1 MKILGLDIGSSSL
14 GWFIRENNSIIKY
27 GIITFKSGMIKGK
40 GGYSSPTRDRR
51 EERLPRNLKRA
62 RKYRKWALLDLL
74 IKNDMVPLS
83 ITELNGWRKY
93 KKGQK
98 SLFPDSEIF
107 KSWLACDFRYQ
118 NGREFKNPYEIR
130 VKCLDEKLSSHEFG
144 RALYHLVQRR
154 GYKDIGEKD
163 KETKKQI
170 ERRDLSGFEKA
181 LNENRTVGETLLNC
195 YIKEEKRARNEY
207 PYRHEYLNELEKL
220 CVAQGYEVKKENDKS
235 INLFIKNLHKSI
247 IWQRPLKSQKGNI
260 GYCAF
265 EEKSRRCPISHPLF
279 ETFRALSFINT
290 IKIIDGNEKIA
301 LDQTTRE
308 HLFLFFLTKHK
319 NFKFEEVKARLDK
332 FTKKKN
338 KYNYPINKKG
348 EYYTSIA
355 GMPFC
360 RNLIKTFGEEVI
372 EPLKELYKF
381 DSNLKGNH
389 YKIADKYSIYDFWH
403 FLIDFED
410 DFLKKFTSEKLG
422 VDTKQIESFKDSLP
436 NGYSNISIK
445 ALRKII
451 PFLNEGFLYN
461 EAVLLARIPDF
472 TGLDWEVNKT
482 LVYQNLKNA
491 KKKQSYE
498 RLVNMIT
505 NMLIEEYKSLEHK
518 DTYAFKDFTY
528 KLTEYDYVA
537 IKKMC
542 QKYFGKNSWLDFDQK
557 DKLLNAIRLEYQKF
571 FQDEKRDYRKVKK
584 LSDIFKNEL
593 TNSGFNIG
601 KLYHHSDLDN
611 KYGKCIEYLNKDTGQ
626 LFEILPSAI
635 IPSIKNPMFNK
646 SMSILRKLI
655 NELIVQEW
663 IDEETKV
670 IIEIPRG
677 QIDDNNEREAY
688 IRYTNERESIREKYR
703 EFLLE
708 FRDRKNLVIN
718 VEEKI
723 PVFELWNEQV
733 VSTSE
738 NQKTP
743 DEILKLENATERYK
757 LWMEQQA
764 QCMYTGKMIS
774 VSQLF
779 SNAIDI
785 EHTIPRSVLPDNT
798 MANKTVCF
806 KSYNKD
812 VKNDRLPSECPNFH
826 KDAGGFTRIDRR
838 LDKWKDK
845 RDNFEALYEQRKKT
859 RGKEDENK
867 KNKRIIEK
875 HYYKQKFNY
884 WKEKIERF
892 ETTEVNEGWARRQL
906 VDTQMT
912 SKYAREFLKTKF
924 QKVEVVNASVNVAFR
939 KMYGFQNTDEDKNRD
954 KHTHHIKDA
963 SVLSMLPINGSTRL
977 KLVRQMYKQLEEGKG
992 QLRINPFD
1000 FENFNAQKIISE
1012 IDSNTLVVNYS
1023 KDTITQ
1029 QTFKNVRKR
1038 GKIQYLKRN
1047 DEYLLDENQNKIRL
1061 KAKGDTIRGS
1071 LFKDTF
1077 IGKIREV
1084 KRDENGKPLRDKNK
1098 NLIFNEGNNEFSW
1111 VVRKELKDVV
1121 NSSEKIVDPEI
1132 KKIVKRDKLNA
1143 RDPQGKQIRRVR
1155 IKVKQGKEVK
1165 ERVNYRSKHEYKNQ
1179 YYAESGSVPYAL
1191 LVLEKYGKSYRK
1203 NLRPIHTF
1211 QIAKTINTFN
1221 EFNKELYIQK
1231 FSPHFF
1237 SENYNTI
1244 LLKKDQRVLV
1254 LLSDEDYFKRKSILF
1269 QKNRL
1274 YKIKQLEEDGRVK
1287 LVHHLFSG
1295 EPKNYTSHFIEGDT
1309 NCFRKSITKLNLLFE
1324 GEDFKMNILGEL
1336 TFF

>member
-1 MKILGLDIGSSSL
+1 MKILGLDIGSSSV
-14 GWFIRENNSIIKY
+14 GWFIREFNQIVKY
-27 GIITFKSGMIKGK
+27 GVIVFESGMVKGK
-40 GGYSSPTRDRR
+40 GGYSSPTKDRR
-51 EERLPRNLKRA
+51 EDRLPRNLKRA
-62 RKYRKWALLDLL
+62 RKYRKWKLLELL
-74 IKNDMVPLS
+74 MSCGMVPL
-83 ITELNGWRKY
+83 TVQELDRWRKY
-93 KKGQK
+93 IKGQK
-98 SLFPDSEIF
+98 SIFPNSENF
-107 KSWLACDFRYQ
+107 KSWFACDFSYQ
-118 NGREFKNPYEIR
+118 NGIKFKNPYEIR
-130 VKCLDEKLSSHEFG
+130 VKGLDEKLSPHEFG
-144 RALYHLVQRR
+144 RALYHIVQRR

-170 ERRDLSGFEKA
+170 ERREQTGFGKA
-181 LNENRTVGETLLNC
+181 LNENRTVGEALLNN
-195 YIKEEKRARNEY
+195 YIRENKRARNEY
-207 PYRHEYLNELEKL
+207 PYRHEYLSELETL
-220 CVAQGYEVKKENDKS
+220 CVAQGYDVKKEDNKYIDPFVK
-235 INLFIKNLHKSI
+235 KLHKSI

-260 GYCAF
+260 GYCTF

-279 ETFRALSFINT
+279 EIFRALSFINT
-290 IKIIDGNEKIA
+290 IRTVENNEKIA
-301 LDQTTRE
+301 LSESTRKQ
-308 HLFLFFLTKHK
+308 LFLFFLKKHK
-319 NFKFEEVKARLDK
+319 NFKFEEVRNKLDK
-332 FTKKKN
+332 ITKKKN

-360 RNLIKTFGEEVI
+360 KNLIKTFGEDITEHLL
-372 EPLKELYKF
+372 ELQKYDSNSKENCYKLKE
-381 DSNLKGNH
+381 
-389 YKIADKYSIYDFWH
+389 KYSIYDFWH
-403 FLIDFED
+403 FLHDFED
-410 DFLKKFTSEKLG
+410 DFLERFASEKFG
-422 VDTKQIESFKDSLP
+422 IDRIQIESFKDSLP

-461 EAVLLARIPDF
+461 EAVLLAKIPEF
-472 TGLDWEVNKT
+472 IGSEWEVNKT

-491 KKKQSYE
+491 KNKHSFE
-498 RLVNMIT
+498 SLGIRIT
-505 NMLIEEYKSLEHK
+505 NRLIEEYKSLEHK
-518 DTYAFKDFTY
+518 DTYFTY
-528 KLTEYDYVA
+528 KLTEYDHEA

-542 QKYFGKNSWLDFDQK
+542 QKYFGKISWLDFDQK
-557 DKLLNAIRLEYQKF
+557 DKLLNAIGLEYQKF
-571 FQDEKRDYRKVKK
+571 FEDEKRDYRKVQK

-593 TNSGFNIG
+593 TSSGFNIG

-611 KYGKCIEYLNKDTGQ
+611 KYGKCNEFVNKQTGQ
-626 LFEILPSAI
+626 VFEILPSAI

-688 IRYTNERESIREKYR
+688 IKYTNERESIREKYR

-708 FRDRKNLVIN
+708 FRDRKNLGIN

-723 PVFELWNEQV
+723 PVFELWNEQAV
-733 VSTSE
+733 TTSE

-743 DEILKLENATERYK
+743 DEILKLENATERYN

-774 VSQLF
+774 ITQLF
-779 SNAIDI
+779 SNDIDI
-785 EHTIPRSVLPDNT
+785 EHTIPRSILPDNT

-806 KSYNKD
+806 KRYNTD
-812 VKNDRLPSECPNFH
+812 VKNDRLPSECPNFD
-826 KDAGGFTRIDRR
+826 KDHGEFSRIDKR
-838 LDKWKDK
+838 LDRWKEK
-845 RDNFEALYEQRKKT
+845 RDHFETLYEQRKKA

-867 KNKRIIEK
+867 KNTRIKEK
-875 HYYKQKFNY
+875 HYYKRKFNY

-892 ETTEVNEGWARRQL
+892 EATEVNERWARRQL

-912 SKYAREFLKTKF
+912 TKYAREFLKTKF
-924 QKVEVVNASVNVAFR
+924 QKVEVVNAAVNVAFR
-939 KMYGFQNTDEDKNRD
+939 KMYGFQNADEDKNRD
-954 KHTHHIKDA
+954 KHTHHTKDA
-963 SVLSMLPINGSTRL
+963 SVLSLLPVNGSTRL
-977 KLVRQMYKQLEEGKG
+977 KLIRQMYKQLEEGKG
-992 QLRINPFD
+992 QLRINPFG

-1047 DEYLLDENQNKIRL
+1047 GEYVLDENQNKIPL
-1061 KAKGDTIRGS
+1061 KAKGDTIRAS

-1084 KRDENGKPLRDKNK
+1084 KRDEEGKPLRDENK
-1098 NLIFNEGNNEFSW
+1098 NLIFNEGNDEFSW
-1111 VVRKELKDVV
+1111 VVRKDLKDVV

-1132 KKIVKRDKLNA
+1132 KKIVERDKLNA

-1155 IKVKQGKEVK
+1155 IKVNQGKEVK
-1165 ERVNYRSKHEYKNQ
+1165 ERVNYRSKLEYKNK
-1179 YYAESGSVPYAL
+1179 YYATSGSVPYAL
-1191 LVLEKYGKSYRK
+1191 LVLEKYGNSFRKS
-1203 NLRPIHTF
+1203 LRPIHTF
-1211 QIAKTINTFN
+1211 QIAKITKTYA
-1221 EFNKELYIQK
+1221 EFNKELYIREFIPQ
-1231 FSPHFF
+1231 FF
-1237 SENYNTI
+1237 SECYNTI
-1244 LLKKDQRVLV
+1244 LLKNRQRVLV
-1254 LLSDEDYFKRKSILF
+1254 LLSDNDYSNRKSILF

-1295 EPKNYTSHFIEGDT
+1295 EPKNYSSHFDEGNT
-1309 NCFRKSITKLNLLFE
+1309 NCFRKSISKLNLLFE
-1324 GEDFKMNILGEL
+1324 SEDFEMNILGEL
-1336 TFF
+1336 TFLDD